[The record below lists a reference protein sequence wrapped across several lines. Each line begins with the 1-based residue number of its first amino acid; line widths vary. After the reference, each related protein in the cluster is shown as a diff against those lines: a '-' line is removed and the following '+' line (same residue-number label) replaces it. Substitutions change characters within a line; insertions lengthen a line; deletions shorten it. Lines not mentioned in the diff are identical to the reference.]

1 MFFLLP
7 VIAGVISSAAA
18 TAGEVAL
25 GIGVATAIGAG
36 IKGAIDLKDASDY
49 QDIAR
54 YKINEAVDKTKKEI
68 SKTQDELTNFARLK
82 VRTFNGVLKNAVD
95 YLKSNKK
102 INPERIGRLTNLYK
116 ASSSKYAAG
125 ISHGSISLNCN
136 HLSDAGSN
144 FCLEDFVS
152 IALGGPIGFLMS
164 SAEKLTDGVR
174 ANAEA
179 NIQSELLDGDRKICK
194 AIRKSV
200 GEGTK
205 LIEEFSRRI
214 ESLISYG
221 SSAAVAVLPMA
232 ENLVALIDVDLV
244 DREGKLID
252 SSANLYRTKMREVL
266 NG

>member
-7 VIAGVISSAAA
+7 VIAGVIGSAI
-18 TAGEVAL
+18 TASEVAL
-25 GIGVATAIGAG
+25 EVGTAVAIGAG

-136 HLSDAGSN
+136 QLIGSN
-144 FCLEDFVS
+144 LDFDLEDFVK
-152 IALGGPIGFLMS
+152 IALGGPVGFLLTS
-164 SAEKLTDGVR
+164 SEKLTDGVR
-174 ANAEA
+174 ANAKA
-179 NIQSELLDGDRKICK
+179 NVQAELLDGDRKITK
-194 AIRKSV
+194 AIRKSI

-205 LIEEFSRRI
+205 LIEAFSSRI
-214 ESLISYG
+214 ESLISCG
-221 SSAAVAVLPMA
+221 PSAAVAVLPMA
-232 ENLVALIDVDLV
+232 ETLFAVIDVDLV
-244 DREGKLID
+244 DREGNLID
-252 SSANLYRTKMREVL
+252 SSANLYRMKMREVL
-266 NG
+266 NE